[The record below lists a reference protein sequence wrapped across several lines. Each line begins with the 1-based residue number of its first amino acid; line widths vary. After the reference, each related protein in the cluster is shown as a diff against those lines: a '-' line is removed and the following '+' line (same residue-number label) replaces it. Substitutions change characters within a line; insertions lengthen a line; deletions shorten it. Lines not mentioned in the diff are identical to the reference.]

1 MCALSVVDLLT
12 WDKCYFW
19 RKKFQLCGR
28 HLTGW
33 LVDLVVRGKKF
44 QTVVAFHQ
52 LTYLFAASWNMCVR
66 FFWLTGWL
74 WILSKMT
81 KLTTA
86 WFTSPNIVCALSV
99 VDWLT
104 WDMSLFGRKKNS
116 TVWPFKV
123 VLIGGWL
130 VDLWF
135 LEEKNRLCGRH
146 LACWLVDLVV
156 RGKNFQTV
164 VSFHD
169 LSICSFLKYVCALF
183 LVDWLTLDFV

>member
-1 MCALSVVDLLT
+1 MVIQDDLIFHSLT
-12 WDKCYFW
+12 GWQLYSLYQIEYVHFQW
-19 RKKFQLCGR
+19 LTGWLGIWVFLEEKKFNCVAFQSSVNWGLTGWLVIPGEKIRLCGC
-28 HLTGW
+28 HLACW
-33 LVDLVVRGKKF
+33 LVDLVVRGKNF

-104 WDMSLFGRKKNS
+104 WDMSLFRTKK
-116 TVWPFKV
+116 
-123 VLIGGWL
+123 IQ
-130 VDLWF
+130 
-135 LEEKNRLCGRH
+135 LCG
-146 LACWLVDLVV
+146 
-156 RGKNFQTV
+156 
-164 VSFHD
+164 
-169 LSICSFLKYVCALF
+169 LSKWC
-183 LVDWLTLDFV
+183 